1 MMTPMQ
7 LRMARAALNW
17 TVRELA
23 ARADINKNAVSR
35 YESGQE
41 ILSSSVTSMERVLL
55 EAGVQFFDEEGG
67 IGIRIQR
74 TQKPPKLKTK
84 PKKGAQTRS

>member
-1 MMTPMQ
+1 MMSPIH

-23 ARADINKNAVSR
+23 ARSGVNKNAVSR

-41 ILSSSVTSMERVLL
+41 IVSGSLRSLEEVLTK
-55 EAGVQFFDEEGG
+55 EGVIFFDDDKTYGTG
-67 IGIRIQR
+67 VG
-74 TQKPPKLKTK
+74 LKK
-84 PKKGAQTRS
+84 RHRSK